1 MNPPVSIISG
11 MVHNHELPSLLSPEA
26 VQQVQDFHQ
35 SISMYKKT
43 PLIELPELARKLGIN
58 NIFVK
63 DESHR
68 FRLNSFK
75 SLGATYAMAKI
86 IAAYINMDEHHLDYD
101 FLTSADVK
109 NKIKDLVFITATDGN
124 HGKGVAWAA
133 SVFGCQAIVFM
144 PKGSQDCRADAIRAI
159 NDTLV
164 KITDLNYDD
173 TVRLA
178 YETAE
183 KNGYYLIQDTGFE
196 GYEDVPN
203 AITQGYTT
211 MVWEA
216 ISQLSDFGIA
226 KPTHVFLQAGVGS
239 MAGSVLG
246 YLAHCYQKNPPIT
259 TIVEPSTVACIYK
272 SVQVGNGQ
280 PQIIAGNPETIMAG
294 LNCGEPNP
302 LTWPIL
308 RDFASFY
315 ASCPDWVTELGM
327 KTLANPIETD
337 GKIISGESGAVGLGL
352 LISLCEDE
360 QLDAFKQEL
369 QLNPASTV
377 LLFSTEGDTD
387 PENYAAIINKQ
398 EKNPILI
405 D

>member
-1 MNPPVSIISG
+1 SETVQH
-11 MVHNHELPSLLSPEA
+11 VH
-26 VQQVQDFHQ
+26 DFHQ
-35 SISMYKKT
+35 SMPMYKKT
-43 PLIELPELARKLGIN
+43 PLIELPELARKMGIR

-68 FRLNSFK
+68 FGLNAFK
-75 SLGATYAMAKI
+75 GLGATYAMAKI
-86 IAAYINMDEHHLDYD
+86 IATFIGVDENHLDYEL
-101 FLTSADVK
+101 LTSADVK

-133 SVFGCQAIVFM
+133 SVFGCQAIVYM
-144 PKGSQDCRADAIRAI
+144 PKGSQDCRANAIRAI
-159 NDTLV
+159 NDTQV

-178 YETAE
+178 YEIAE
-183 KNGYYLIQDTGFE
+183 KNGYYLLQDTGFE
-196 GYEDVPN
+196 GYEAVPN
-203 AITQGYTT
+203 TITQGYTT
-211 MVWEA
+211 MAWEA

-246 YLAHCYQKNPPIT
+246 YLAHYYQKNPPII

-280 PQIIAGNPETIMAG
+280 PQIITGNPETIMAG

-327 KTLANPIETD
+327 KTLANPIKTD
-337 GKIISGESGAVGLGL
+337 RKIISGESGAVGLGL

-360 QLDAFKQEL
+360 KLDALKQKL
-369 QLNPASTV
+369 LLNSTSTV
-377 LLFSTEGDTD
+377 LLFSTEGNTD
-387 PENYAAIINKQ
+387 PDAYTVIINK
-398 EKNPILI
+398 
-405 D
+405 